1 MAKPSLDAL
10 QDAGDRLLEGWGI
23 GRDATMAD
31 LTAVL
36 HRDLSADVAI
46 AHRLGALASDESA
59 ALLRRLE
66 QESADKRVR
75 KEAKRALYRLEQ
87 RGVRVPEPLVPAAP
101 LPAVGP
107 SLEGYLSAVDGRGDQ
122 LVWLLRA
129 QAGGVAHMFAVIND
143 PQGLREAALNP
154 VTRKAL
160 KSLRQSLERQHELRL
175 VEVDWRYADFLMHR
189 AFGWARARGTRMV
202 GDYPALRLQLTR
214 HPAAESMP
222 PIALARLGAAA
233 LADEAGR
240 LAQSAG
246 LLEEPELRTW
256 FRTAE
261 ELAPFLEELAS
272 VKDSPLVLNQVQQQE
287 RFDEVIVRAIDTV
300 FGGEM
305 QSSWARRLSE
315 MANYFALTRR
325 LDRAAQAVAVARALA
340 AGGAPRDIP
349 FCAHL
354 VRASLAFFFQQT
366 LEQQEEQS
374 KTSLVLTP
382 QQVMARRER
391 R

>member
-1 MAKPSLDAL
+1 MAKPSPDAL
-10 QDAGDRLLEGWGI
+10 QDGGERLLAEWGV
-23 GRDATMAD
+23 GRDATVAD

-36 HRDLSADVAI
+36 HRDVSADVAI

-66 QESADKRVR
+66 QESTDKRVR
-75 KEAKRALYRLEQ
+75 KEAKRALYRLAQ
-87 RGVRVPEPLVPAAP
+87 RGVRLPEPVASAP
-101 LPAVGP
+101 PSPAVAA
-107 SLEGYLSAVDGRGDQ
+107 SLEGYMSAVDGRGDQ
-122 LVWLLRA
+122 LVWLLKA
-129 QAGGVAHMFAVIND
+129 QPGGVAHMFAVIND
-143 PQGLREAALNP
+143 PEGLREAALNP

-160 KSLRQSLERQHELRL
+160 KSLRQSLEQRHDLRM

-189 AFGWARARGTRMV
+189 AFEWARARGTRMT

-214 HPAAESMP
+214 HPSAESMP

-233 LADEAGR
+233 LADEAGL

-246 LLEEPELRTW
+246 ELEEPELSTW
-256 FRTAE
+256 FRTGE
-261 ELAPFLEELAS
+261 ELKPFLEELAS

-287 RFDEVIVRAIDTV
+287 RFEEVIVRAIDSV
-300 FGGEM
+300 FGGDM
-305 QSSWARRLSE
+305 RPSWARRLYE

-325 LDRAAQAVAVARALA
+325 LDRAAQAMAVGRVLE

-349 FCAHL
+349 FCAHI
-354 VRASLAFFFQQT
+354 VRASLAFFFQHA
-366 LEQQEEQS
+366 LEEQEEQS

-382 QQVMARRER
+382 QQALARRER